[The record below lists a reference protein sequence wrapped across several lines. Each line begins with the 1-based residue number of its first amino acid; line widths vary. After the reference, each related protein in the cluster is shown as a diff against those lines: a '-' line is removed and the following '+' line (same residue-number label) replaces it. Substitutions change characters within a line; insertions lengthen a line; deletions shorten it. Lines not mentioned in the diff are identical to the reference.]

1 MTVTISNT
9 SAGESPRSRGA
20 RRFLR
25 NPAAVA
31 GLVFLAALAA
41 VALFAP
47 YFAPQHYATDDLFSD
62 YRPPALYGLFSGGEQ
77 EAAQDGRDSAQD
89 TSARQPPGASQD
101 GSAYWLG
108 ADFMGRDL
116 LSRLI
121 YGARVSLAV
130 ALVGAGI
137 SFALGLLYG
146 ITAGYLGGRIDNA
159 MMRVVDVLYAMP
171 TLVVVI
177 LIMVYFRAGQPEHFT
192 GIKATLYRWDSAL
205 GGMLFIFVGI
215 GITSWLQ
222 MARIARGETLSLKG
236 RDFVTGAEALGIG
249 HWGMITRHLLPN
261 LLGPCIVLETASI
274 PGYIL
279 TETFLS
285 FIGLGVNP
293 PMPSWGSMINEGYQA
308 MRSYPHVILWPVLTL
323 TATVLAF
330 NFAGDGLR
338 DALDPRLAE

>member
-1 MTVTISNT
+1 MTVTLST
-9 SAGESPRSRGA
+9 PAAGETPRSRGL

-25 NPAAVA
+25 NPAAVS
-31 GLVFLAALAA
+31 GLAFLVALAA
-41 VALFAP
+41 VAVFAP
-47 YFAPQHYATDDLFSD
+47 YFAPQHYAADDLLSD
-62 YRPPALYGLFSGGEQ
+62 YQPPALYGLISDGLFSGGGNAQ
-77 EAAQDGRDSAQD
+77 EAAG
-89 TSARQPPGASQD
+89 QPPGA
-101 GSAYWLG
+101 APYWLG

-137 SFALGLLYG
+137 SFALGLVYG
-146 ITAGYLGGRIDNA
+146 ITAGYLGGRIDNL

-192 GIKATLYRWDSAL
+192 GIKAALYGWDSAL

-249 HWGMITRHLLPN
+249 HWGLIARHLLPN
-261 LLGPCIVLETASI
+261 LLGPCIVVETASI
-274 PGYIL
+274 PSYIL

-330 NFAGDGLR
+330 NFVGDGLR

>member
-1 MTVTISNT
+1 MTRAMTDTASAT
-9 SAGESPRSRGA
+9 PAGESPRSRGA

-31 GLVFLAALAA
+31 GLAFLIVLAA
-41 VALFAP
+41 VAVFAP
-47 YFAPQHYATDDLFSD
+47 YFAPRHYAADDLLSD
-62 YRPPALYGLFSGGEQ
+62 YQPPALYGLVSDGLFTAGGEKRGAGEQ
-77 EAAQDGRDSAQD
+77 STDGK
-89 TSARQPPGASQD
+89 T
-101 GSAYWLG
+101 YWLG

-159 MMRVVDVLYAMP
+159 MMRVVDVLYALP

-192 GIKATLYRWDSAL
+192 GVKAVLYGWDRAL

-222 MARIARGETLSLKG
+222 MARIARGETLALKE
-236 RDFVTGAEALGIG
+236 RDFITGAEALGIG
-249 HWGMITRHLLPN
+249 HWGLIGRHLLPN
-261 LLGPCIVLETASI
+261 LLGPCIVVETASI
-274 PGYIL
+274 PSYIL

-330 NFAGDGLR
+330 NFVGDGLR

>member
-1 MTVTISNT
+1 MTVALSDTP
-9 SAGESPRSRGA
+9 AGESPRSRGL

-31 GLVFLAALAA
+31 GLAFLAALAA
-41 VALFAP
+41 VAVFAP
-47 YFAPQHYATDDLFSD
+47 YFAPQHYATDDLLLD
-62 YRPPALYGLFSGGEQ
+62 YQPPALYGLFSGSG
-77 EAAQDGRDSAQD
+77 DAQD
-89 TSARQPPGASQD
+89 TDAQAPPGEP
-101 GSAYWLG
+101 AYWLG

-137 SFALGLLYG
+137 SFAVGLLYG
-146 ITAGYLGGRIDNA
+146 ITAGYLGGRIDNL

-192 GIKATLYRWDSAL
+192 GIKAALYRWDSAL

-249 HWGMITRHLLPN
+249 HWGLIARHLLPN
-261 LLGPCIVLETASI
+261 LLGPCIVVETASI
-274 PGYIL
+274 PSYIL

-330 NFAGDGLR
+330 NFVGDGLR